1 MRLFVKGL
9 IDEKLDNMKIA
20 IYDTYEAMS
29 EAAADLVARQ
39 LAEKPTSVLC
49 FPSGDSP
56 TGMLNYLVQWANN
69 GKIDL
74 SQSHF
79 VALDEWIGMDEND
92 DGSCGYYFKHHFFNK
107 LNKSFKS
114 ITKFNAKADNL
125 DAECERINNF
135 ISSKGGLD
143 IMMVG
148 IGMNGHLGLNE
159 PGTPVDLYAHHSALD
174 PVTVQVGQKYFNKET
189 VLTGGITLG
198 LKHLAEAG
206 KAVLIA
212 SGVKK
217 ADIIHESLQG
227 TVTTEVPA
235 SILQKLSNAFI
246 LLDKDAASELEH
258 GN

>member
-1 MRLFVKGL
+1 
-9 IDEKLDNMKIA
+9 MKIS
-20 IYDTYEAMS
+20 IYDTNDEMS
-29 EAAADLVARQ
+29 KAAAELVAKQ
-39 LAEKPTSVLC
+39 LAQKPASVIC

-56 TGMLNYLVQWANN
+56 TGMLNYIVQWAND

-74 SQSHF
+74 NQSF
-79 VALDEWIGMDEND
+79 FIGLDEWVGMDEND
-92 DGSCGYYFKHHFFNK
+92 QGSCKYYLKHNFFDK
-107 LNKSFKS
+107 LNTKLTN
-114 ITKFNAKADNL
+114 ITLFDAKAEDL
-125 DAECERINNF
+125 DAECERMNNF

-159 PGTPVDLYAHHSALD
+159 PGTPFDLYAHRSELD
-174 PVTVQVGQKYFNKET
+174 PVTVQVGQKYFTKET
-189 VLTGGITLG
+189 ALTEGITLG

-212 SGVKK
+212 TGAKK

-227 TVTTEVPA
+227 LVGTEVPA
-235 SILQKLSNAFI
+235 SILQTLSNAFI

-258 GN
+258 GA

>member
-1 MRLFVKGL
+1 
-9 IDEKLDNMKIA
+9 MKIA
-20 IYDTYEAMS
+20 IYDTYDAMS
-29 EAAADLVARQ
+29 VAAAELVAKQ
-39 LAEKPTSVLC
+39 LSEKPASVLC

-56 TGMLNYLVQWANN
+56 TGMLNYIVQWAND

-74 SQSHF
+74 GQSHF
-79 VALDEWIGMDEND
+79 VGLDEWVGMDEND
-92 DGSCGYYFKHHFFNK
+92 EGSCSYYLKNHFLNK
-107 LNKSFKS
+107 LNNSFKT
-114 ITKFNAKADNL
+114 ITLFNAKADDL
-125 DAECERINNF
+125 DAECERVNTF

-159 PGTPVDLYAHHSALD
+159 PGTSTDLYAHHAALD
-174 PVTVQVGQKYFNKET
+174 PVTVQVGQKYFTKET
-189 VLTGGITLG
+189 VLTEGITLG

-217 ADIIHESLQG
+217 ANIIHESLQG
-227 TVTTEVPA
+227 AVTTEVPA
-235 SILQKLSNAFI
+235 SILQKLANAVI

-258 GN
+258 AS

>member
-1 MRLFVKGL
+1 
-9 IDEKLDNMKIA
+9 MKIA
-20 IYDTYEAMS
+20 KYDTYDDMS
-29 EAAADLVARQ
+29 KAAAELVAQQ
-39 LAEKPTSVLC
+39 LAEKPASVLC

-56 TGMLNYLVQWANN
+56 TGMLNYIIQWANE

-92 DGSCGYYFKHHFFNK
+92 EGSCGYYFKHTFFDK

-114 ITKFNAKADNL
+114 ITTFNAKATDL
-125 DAECERINNF
+125 DAECERINQF

-143 IMMVG
+143 IMMLG

-159 PGTPVDLYAHHSALD
+159 PGTPTNLYAHHSALD
-174 PVTVQVGQKYFNKET
+174 PLTVQVGQKYFNKET
-189 VLTGGITLG
+189 VLIGGITLG
-198 LKHLAEAG
+198 LQHLAEAG

-212 SGVKK
+212 SGTKK

-235 SILQKLSNAFI
+235 SILQTLSNVLI
-246 LLDKDAASELEH
+246 LLDEDAAAELEH
-258 GN
+258 GS

>member
-1 MRLFVKGL
+1 
-9 IDEKLDNMKIA
+9 MKIA
-20 IYDTYEAMS
+20 IYNNYDEMS
-29 EAAADLVARQ
+29 KAAAELVTQQ
-39 LAEKPTSVLC
+39 LAEKPASIVC

-56 TGMLNYLVQWANN
+56 TGMLNYIIQWANE

-79 VALDEWIGMDEND
+79 VGLDEWVGMDAND
-92 DGSCGYYFKHHFFNK
+92 EGSCSNYLKNQFLDK
-107 LNKSFKS
+107 LNNPFKS
-114 ITKFNAKADNL
+114 VTLFNAKADDL
-125 DAECERINNF
+125 DAECERVNNF
-135 ISSKGGLD
+135 ISSSGGLD

-174 PVTVQVGQKYFNKET
+174 PVTVQVGQKYFSTQT
-189 VLTGGITLG
+189 VLTEGITLG

-212 SGVKK
+212 SGAKK
-217 ADIIHESLQG
+217 ADIIHESLQR

-246 LLDKDAASELEH
+246 LLDKDAAAELEH
-258 GN
+258 GS

>member
-1 MRLFVKGL
+1 
-9 IDEKLDNMKIA
+9 MKISK
-20 IYDTYEAMS
+20 YDTYDEMS
-29 EAAADLVARQ
+29 KAAAELVAKQ
-39 LAEKPTSVLC
+39 LAEKPNSVIC

-56 TGMLNYLVQWANN
+56 TGMLKYIVEWAND

-74 SQSHF
+74 TQSFF
-79 VALDEWIGMDEND
+79 VGLDEWVGMDEND
-92 DGSCGYYFKHHFFNK
+92 QGSCKYYLKHNFFDK
-107 LNKSFKS
+107 LNIKLTNVTLFD
-114 ITKFNAKADNL
+114 AKANDL
-125 DAECERINNF
+125 DAECERMDQF

-159 PGTPVDLYAHHSALD
+159 PGTPFDLYAHRSELD
-174 PVTVQVGQKYFNKET
+174 PITVQVGQKYFTKET
-189 VLTGGITLG
+189 PLTAGITLG

-212 SGVKK
+212 SGAKK

-227 TVTTEVPA
+227 TVSPEVPA
-235 SILQKLSNAFI
+235 SILQTLPNAFV

-258 GN
+258 AS

>member
-1 MRLFVKGL
+1 
-9 IDEKLDNMKIA
+9 MKIA

-29 EAAADLVARQ
+29 EAAAELVARQ
-39 LAEKPTSVLC
+39 LAEKPASVLC

-69 GKIDL
+69 GKTDL

-92 DGSCGYYFKHHFFNK
+92 EGSCSYYFKHQFFNK

-114 ITKFNAKADNL
+114 IIMFNAKADNL
-125 DAECERINNF
+125 DAECERINNL

-159 PGTPVDLYAHHSALD
+159 PGTPTNLYAHHSALD

-212 SGVKK
+212 SGAKK

-246 LLDKDAASELEH
+246 LLDKEAASELEH
-258 GN
+258 GS

>member
-1 MRLFVKGL
+1 MR
-9 IDEKLDNMKIA
+9 IS
-20 IYDTYEAMS
+20 IYDTYDAMS
-29 EAAADLVARQ
+29 EAAAELVAQQ
-39 LAEKPTSVLC
+39 LAEKPSSILC

-56 TGMLNYLVQWANN
+56 TGMLNHIVQLAND

-79 VALDEWIGMDEND
+79 VALDEWVGMDEND
-92 DGSCGYYFKHHFFNK
+92 EGSCSYYFKHHFFSK

-114 ITKFNAKADNL
+114 ITMFNAKADNL
-125 DAECERINNF
+125 DAECERINTF

-189 VLTGGITLG
+189 ALTGGITLG

-206 KAVLIA
+206 KAILIA
-212 SGVKK
+212 SGAKK

-235 SILQKLSNAFI
+235 SILQTLSNAFI
-246 LLDKDAASELEH
+246 LLDQDAAAELEH
-258 GN
+258 GS